1 MGKTFKSLL
10 LFAAGLV
17 ASIAAAD
24 EIKLAEDA
32 PNRYVVVR
40 GDTLWDISARFLKD
54 PWLWPDVWGLN
65 KDEIKNPHWIYPG
78 DVVILDLSGKTPR
91 LRKEGFDGGASA
103 QDGTGGD
110 PAAGA
115 DWQLLTTKL
124 RPSIRKTNL
133 GEAAIPSI
141 SLSAIGPF
149 LSRPLVVDE
158 KDLKSSPQLIAGPES
173 RVVLSSGDI
182 AFARN
187 VPANST
193 SQWNIYR
200 PGRTFIDPDTKEL
213 LGYEAIY
220 LGDAH
225 VDAFATVSTL
235 SIARAKQEIIPG
247 DRMAKST
254 LMEEL
259 AFVPHAPSTKI
270 KGKLMP
276 AAESVEE
283 IGPNSVIAFSRGA
296 RDGVEVGHV
305 FALYSNRPKVN
316 APGESDPKLAYQL
329 PPERYGVAFVFRVFH
344 KMSYALIMSSTRAA
358 HVGDIIQSP

>member
-10 LFAAGLV
+10 LVVAGLV
-17 ASIAAAD
+17 ATMAAAD

-40 GDTLWDISARFLKD
+40 GDTLWDISARFLRD

-65 KDEIKNPHWIYPG
+65 KDEIQNPHWIYPG

-91 LRKEGFDGGASA
+91 LRKEGFDGDTSGKA
-103 QDGTGGD
+103 GGD

-115 DWQLLTTKL
+115 DWELLTTKL
-124 RPSIRKTNL
+124 RPSIRKTPL

-158 KDLKSSPQLIAGPES
+158 KDLKTSPQLIAGPES

-187 VPANST
+187 VPANS
-193 SQWNIYR
+193 SSNWSIYR
-200 PGRTFIDPDTKEL
+200 PGRTFLDPDTDEL

-225 VDAFATVSTL
+225 VDVVASVSTL

-247 DRMAKST
+247 DRMAKPS
-254 LMEEL
+254 LVDNL
-259 AFVPHAPSTKI
+259 AFVPHAPSSKI

-276 AAESVEE
+276 AAESVTE
-283 IGPNSVIAFSRGA
+283 IGPNSVVAFNRGA

-316 APGESDPKLAYQL
+316 APGESDSKLVYQL
-329 PPERYGVAFVFRVFH
+329 PPERYGVMFVFRVFN
-344 KMSYALIMSSTRAA
+344 KMSYGLIMSSTRAA
-358 HVGDIIQSP
+358 HVNDVVQSP